1 MKINTTSRAGIRMFY
16 HNRTATNNRICTGA
30 LEVSRSSKVR
40 AVDGTTLAATTPTP
54 TLLSPWSKAVRAVIH
69 SCLAIT
75 RTGTC
80 LQSWP
85 TCFSSLFYTIDTVTV
100 TVCSESE
107 FRCSHRRTT
116 ILVEPG

>member
-1 MKINTTSRAGIRMFY
+1 MSDVRLQKRNFGRKQQINVCPKLGFDVRNFGVFNKKKLCRYIIMKISTTSRAGIYRMFY

-69 SCLAIT
+69 SRLAI
-75 RTGTC
+75 
-80 LQSWP
+80 
-85 TCFSSLFYTIDTVTV
+85 
-100 TVCSESE
+100 
-107 FRCSHRRTT
+107 
-116 ILVEPG
+116 